1 MTRFPR
7 CAKFAGM
14 RPDWLTLQCWGAII
28 ALALFVLST
37 TPHDHDGAECVNG
50 TCVPCH
56 VQSLPFIDSTDRSGV
71 HETPDASVRRI
82 SFVDVLDHPRNAEI
96 HGKESRAPPG

>member
-7 CAKFAGM
+7 CAKFADM
-14 RPDWLTLQCWGAII
+14 RPDRLIILRWSALI

-37 TPHDHDGAECVNG
+37 TPHDHDAAECVDG

-56 VQSLPFIDSTDRSGV
+56 VQGLPLVDSDDRSGV
-71 HETPDASVRRI
+71 RETPDASVRRI
-82 SFVDVLDHPRNAEI
+82 SFVYVLDHPRNAEI
-96 HGKESRAPPG
+96 HSKDSRAPPA